1 MPHHLISGITISL
14 AIQARDFLPPPC
26 KSITD
31 TYWSHECHPRP
42 RPPPP
47 PRHTHSHL
55 RFITSDMSCL
65 DYYNSLNLLSL
76 PSARGSHFLYLRHKK
91 SINNLSCCDVSTR
104 DWEGDSTGLE
114 TCSAPVFWGGGGRD
128 EESRGLGL
136 SCRLSEAFSLEVQT
150 HFLALRNQDS
160 SYTRVFLSF

>member
-1 MPHHLISGITISL
+1 M
-14 AIQARDFLPPPC
+14 PPPC
-26 KSITD
+26 NLITD
-31 TYWSHECHPRP
+31 TYWSHECHPCP

-47 PRHTHSHL
+47 PGHTHSHL
-55 RFITSDMSCL
+55 QFITSDMSCL
-65 DYYNSLNLLSL
+65 DYYNSLQ
-76 PSARGSHFLYLRHKK
+76 PSFFALHPWEPFLYLRHKK

-104 DWEGDSTGLE
+104 DWEGDSTGPQ

-150 HFLALRNQDS
+150 YFLALRNQDS
-160 SYTRVFLSF
+160 SYTRVFRSF

>member
-1 MPHHLISGITISL
+1 MPWVGSSWGISISL
-14 AIQARDFLPPPC
+14 
-26 KSITD
+26 S
-31 TYWSHECHPRP
+31 
-42 RPPPP
+42 PPPP
-47 PRHTHSHL
+47 PSTPRHTHSHL

-160 SYTRVFLSF
+160 SYTRVFLSFWKRKASLYCQDHGSSQWHFNSE